1 MMFSLSIINSIVGV
15 ITVSTIFL
23 SMLCERVICD
33 LYFKPHPREHYC
45 PTTQCQ
51 FDRKGQYI
59 LTLMVTAMTATM
71 MMTGSECGRVIAP
84 PMVAPRRVWT
94 SPHIVSPTPALRPP
108 TQRLDQHQPRF
119 LSSASSSLS
128 SPFTV
133 ALFRVLILVS
143 SSKTK
148 TTSNTNHNKITHLR
162 NNKRPHLAVI

>member
-1 MMFSLSIINSIVGV
+1 MRLVLQTTSALIP
-15 ITVSTIFL
+15 L
-23 SMLCERVICD
+23 
-33 LYFKPHPREHYC
+33 EHYC

-51 FDRKGQYI
+51 FDRKGQYV

-119 LSSASSSLS
+119 LSSAASSLS
-128 SPFTV
+128 TPFTI

-148 TTSNTNHNKITHLR
+148 TTTNTNHNKIIHLR

>member
-94 SPHIVSPTPALRPP
+94 RTSSH
-108 TQRLDQHQPRF
+108 QRQLSGHQPN
-119 LSSASSSLS
+119 AS
-128 SPFTV
+128 T
-133 ALFRVLILVS
+133 
-143 SSKTK
+143 
-148 TTSNTNHNKITHLR
+148 NTNQDFSHQHHHHYHHHSPL
-162 NNKRPHLAVI
+162 LYFVF